1 MNNAET
7 APNKQRI
14 KSQRA
19 QAAICDAAIACLY
32 AVGYGDTT
40 LNKVATMAGF
50 SKGALQH
57 HFASKEDLIAAT
69 ADRLLQRSVAG
80 VTTTKAQQRF
90 ESVDASLRRS
100 WEKLINTAAYRALLE
115 ILNAARADKALQTR
129 ISDNLLQWGRALDQ
143 NAIDTYEAVDG
154 NDEDVK
160 ALMNMTRSFMR
171 GLVIQERYTNDAD
184 ETSRHIE
191 RWIDM
196 IAPQLRMRES
206 AENRTDYAKHQK
218 C

>member
-1 MNNAET
+1 MNTAET

-19 QAAICDAAIACLY
+19 QDAMCDAAIECLY
-32 AVGYGDTT
+32 AAGYADTT

-57 HFASKEDLIAAT
+57 HFTSKEDLIAAT
-69 ADRLLQRSVAG
+69 VDRLLQRSVAG
-80 VTTTKAQQRF
+80 TSTIKAQVGY
-90 ESVDASLRRS
+90 ESVEESLRRA
-100 WEKLINTAAYRALLE
+100 WEKMVNTAAYRALLE
-115 ILNAARADKALQTR
+115 ILNAARADTELQAR

-143 NAIDTYEAVDG
+143 YAIDTYESVEG

-171 GLVIQERYTNDAD
+171 GLVIQERYVADAN
-184 ETSRHIE
+184 ETFSYIE

-196 IAPQLRMRES
+196 IAPQLRMRK
-206 AENRTDYAKHQK
+206 RD
-218 C
+218 

>member
-154 NDEDVK
+154 DDEDVK

>member
-1 MNNAET
+1 MNTAET

-19 QAAICDAAIACLY
+19 QDAMCDAAIESLY
-32 AVGYGDTT
+32 AAGYADTT

-57 HFASKEDLIAAT
+57 HFTSKEDLIAAT
-69 ADRLLQRSVAG
+69 VDRLLQRSVAG
-80 VTTTKAQQRF
+80 TSTIKAQVRY
-90 ESVDASLRRS
+90 ESVEESLRRA
-100 WEKLINTAAYRALLE
+100 WEKMVNTAAYRALLE
-115 ILNAARADKALQTR
+115 ILNAARADTELQAR

-143 NAIDTYEAVDG
+143 YAIDTYESVEG

-171 GLVIQERYTNDAD
+171 GLVIQERYVADAN
-184 ETSRHIE
+184 ETFSYIE

-196 IAPQLRMRES
+196 IAPQLRMRKR
-206 AENRTDYAKHQK
+206 N
-218 C
+218 

>member
-14 KSQRA
+14 KSRRA

-154 NDEDVK
+154 DDEDVK

>member
-7 APNKQRI
+7 SPNKQRI

>member
-1 MNNAET
+1 
-7 APNKQRI
+7 
-14 KSQRA
+14 
-19 QAAICDAAIACLY
+19 
-32 AVGYGDTT
+32 
-40 LNKVATMAGF
+40 
-50 SKGALQH
+50 
-57 HFASKEDLIAAT
+57 
-69 ADRLLQRSVAG
+69 
-80 VTTTKAQQRF
+80 
-90 ESVDASLRRS
+90 
-100 WEKLINTAAYRALLE
+100 LLE

-206 AENRTDYAKHQK
+206 DENRTDYAKHQK